1 MPLCKAQDYF
11 ISWCD
16 ITRHTGKVWNFS
28 VPVSQ
33 QYRVSSSAECSL
45 NLPHLP
51 DPPGRWIIKKRTA
64 ARTVLVWV
72 IFSKRNRHCSKR
84 RQRRWWV
91 VASCGTSPFKEN
103 RKKSLFFFFENRSC
117 KKDPCQVSF
126 LHLKEERKKCSGN
139 KKDFCLQ
146 TSFKYPRSHSPVI
159 SSHLLFITSKHT
171 DSYSPLKCCFT
182 DLPAED
188 EKKTARGKIHAS
200 NSFWK
205 NQGNSIYGKIQDLD
219 LAIWRK

>member
-28 VPVSQ
+28 VPVNQ

-91 VASCGTSPFKEN
+91 VGSCGTSPFKEN
-103 RKKSLFFFFENRSC
+103 RKKSLFFS
-117 KKDPCQVSF
+117 
-126 LHLKEERKKCSGN
+126 LKTEVVKRTHVKYHSYTWRKKGKNALETKRISVYKPVSN
-139 KKDFCLQ
+139 TQDLILQ
-146 TSFKYPRSHSPVI
+146 SSPV
-159 SSHLLFITSKHT
+159 TY
-171 DSYSPLKCCFT
+171 YS
-182 DLPAED
+182 
-188 EKKTARGKIHAS
+188 
-200 NSFWK
+200 
-205 NQGNSIYGKIQDLD
+205 
-219 LAIWRK
+219 